1 VIRDGAEIVSTN
13 GKSVVLIFQ
22 YEGKPMAEDILYE
35 NRGRVIVI
43 TINRPESRNAINSG
57 VREGLAAAWER
68 FAKDKDARVAI
79 LTGAG
84 DKAFCA
90 GADLKEMALRKLGTL
105 PRNFLPTLNVNIQLA
120 KPVIAA
126 VNGVAY
132 AGGWALAQ
140 MCDIVVASEAT
151 RFAITEAKVGRGMPW
166 AVPLTHM
173 IPQKVLLEILLTGD
187 PITAQRAY
195 EIGFVNHVVPADQV
209 MTKAIQIAE
218 TIAENA
224 PLTVAAAKEMV
235 YMATD
240 MGRMAGLEAARHLFD
255 HVYRSEDAQE
265 GPRAFAEKRKP
276 NWKGR

>member
-1 VIRDGAEIVSTN
+1 
-13 GKSVVLIFQ
+13 
-22 YEGKPMAEDILYE
+22 MADAILYE
-35 NRGRVIVI
+35 NRGRVALI
-43 TINRPESRNAINSG
+43 TINRPESRNAINRE
-57 VREGLAAAWER
+57 VREGLTAAWAR
-68 FAKDKDARVAI
+68 FANDGEARVAI

-90 GADLKEMALRKLGTL
+90 GADLKEMAQTKLGSL
-105 PRNFLPTLNVNIQLA
+105 PRNFLPTLNVNIHMS

-132 AGGWALAQ
+132 AGGWALVQ
-140 MCDIVVASEAT
+140 MCDIVVASESA

-173 IPQKVLLEILLTGD
+173 IPQKILLEILLTGD

-195 EIGFVNHVVPADQV
+195 EIGFVNHVVPADQL
-209 MTKAIQIAE
+209 MPKALALAE

-235 YMATD
+235 YLTTD
-240 MGRMAGLEAARHLFD
+240 TGRMAGLEAARHLFD

-276 NWKGR
+276 QWKGR

>member
-1 VIRDGAEIVSTN
+1 MSDEIV
-13 GKSVVLIFQ
+13 
-22 YEGKPMAEDILYE
+22 YE
-35 NRGRVIVI
+35 NRGQVAVV
-43 TINRPESRNAINSG
+43 TINRPEARNAINSG
-57 VREGLAAAWER
+57 VREGLAAAWQR
-68 FAKDKDARVAI
+68 FDNDGDARVAI

-90 GADLKEMALRKLGTL
+90 GADLKEMALKKLGRL
-105 PRNFLPTLNVNIQLA
+105 PRNFLPTLNVNTQLS

-132 AGGWALAQ
+132 AGGWALVQ
-140 MCDIVVASEAT
+140 MCDLVVAAETA

-166 AVPLTHM
+166 AVPLIHM
-173 IPQKVLLEILLTGD
+173 IPQKVLLEILMTGD
-187 PITAQRAY
+187 PISAQRAY
-195 EIGFVNHVVPADQV
+195 EIGFVNHVVPAEQL
-209 MTKAIQIAE
+209 MPRALALAE

-235 YMATD
+235 YMTTD

-255 HVYRSEDAQE
+255 AVYRSEDAQE

-276 NWKGR
+276 QWRGR

>member
-1 VIRDGAEIVSTN
+1 
-13 GKSVVLIFQ
+13 
-22 YEGKPMAEDILYE
+22 MADEILYE
-35 NRGRVIVI
+35 HRGRVAVI
-43 TINRPESRNAINSG
+43 TINRPQARNAINRA

-68 FAKDKDARVAI
+68 FARDEDAPVAI

-90 GADLKEMALRKLGTL
+90 GADLKEMARTQQGSL
-105 PRNFLPTLNVNIQLA
+105 PRNYLPTLNVNITMT

-132 AGGWALAQ
+132 AGGWALVQ
-140 MCDIVVASEAT
+140 MCDIVVASAT
-151 RFAITEAKVGRGMPW
+151 ARFAITEAKVGRGMPW

-173 IPQKVLLEILLTGD
+173 IPQKILLEILLTGN

-195 EIGFVNHVVPADQV
+195 EIGFVNHVVPAEQV
-209 MTKAIQIAE
+209 MAKAMEIAE
-218 TIAENA
+218 TIADNA

-240 MGRMAGLEAARHLFD
+240 MGRLAGLEAARHLFD
-255 HVYRSEDAQE
+255 RVYRSEDAQE

-276 NWKGR
+276 QWKGR

>member
-1 VIRDGAEIVSTN
+1 MME
-13 GKSVVLIFQ
+13 
-22 YEGKPMAEDILYE
+22 EILYE
-35 NRGRVIVI
+35 NRGQVAII
-43 TINRPESRNAINSG
+43 TINRPEARNAINRG
-57 VREGLAAAWER
+57 VREGLASAWER
-68 FAKDKDARVAI
+68 FEKDGEARVAI

-90 GADLKEMALRKLGTL
+90 GADLKEMAHNKLGSL
-105 PRNFLPTLNVNIQLA
+105 PRNFLPTLNVNIHLT

-132 AGGWALAQ
+132 AGGWALVQ
-140 MCDIVVASEAT
+140 MCDLVVASETA

-173 IPQKVLLEILLTGD
+173 IPQKVLLEILLTGN

-209 MTKAIQIAE
+209 LPKAMEIAT

-240 MGRMAGLEAARHLFD
+240 MGRQAGLEAARHLFD

-276 NWKGR
+276 QWKGR

>member
-1 VIRDGAEIVSTN
+1 
-13 GKSVVLIFQ
+13 
-22 YEGKPMAEDILYE
+22 MADAILYE
-35 NRGRVIVI
+35 NRGRVVII
-43 TINRPESRNAINSG
+43 TINRPASRNAINRE
-57 VREGLAAAWER
+57 VREGLIAAWER
-68 FAKDKDARVAI
+68 FARDGEARVAI

-90 GADLKEMALRKLGTL
+90 GADLKEMAQTKLGSL
-105 PRNFLPTLNVNIQLA
+105 PRNFLPTLNVNIHVT

-132 AGGWALAQ
+132 AGGWALVQ
-140 MCDIVVASEAT
+140 MCDLVVASTSA

-195 EIGFVNHVVPADQV
+195 EIGFVNHVVPADQL
-209 MTKAIQIAE
+209 MPKALAIAE

-235 YMATD
+235 YLATD
-240 MGRMAGLEAARHLFD
+240 TGRMAGLETARYLFD

-276 NWKGR
+276 QWKGR

>member
-1 VIRDGAEIVSTN
+1 
-13 GKSVVLIFQ
+13 
-22 YEGKPMAEDILYE
+22 MAEDILYE
-35 NRGRVIVI
+35 NRGRVVVV

-68 FAKDKDARVAI
+68 FAKDEQARVAI

-90 GADLKEMALRKLGTL
+90 GADLKEMAAKKLGSL
-105 PRNFLPTLNVNIQLA
+105 PRNFLPTLNVNIQVA

-140 MCDIVVASEAT
+140 MCDLVVASETA

-187 PITAQRAY
+187 PVTAQRAY
-195 EIGFVNHVVPADQV
+195 EIGFVNHVVPANQM
-209 MTKAIQIAE
+209 MTKAMQIAE

-240 MGRMAGLEAARHLFD
+240 TGRMAGLEAARHLFD
-255 HVYRSEDAQE
+255 YVYRSEDAQE

>member
-1 VIRDGAEIVSTN
+1 MDEIV
-13 GKSVVLIFQ
+13 
-22 YEGKPMAEDILYE
+22 YEV
-35 NRGRVIVI
+35 RGQVAIV
-43 TINRPESRNAINSG
+43 TINRPEARNAINSG
-57 VREGLAAAWER
+57 VREGLFAAWER
-68 FAKDKDARVAI
+68 FERDREVRVAV

-90 GADLKEMALRKLGTL
+90 GADLKEMSQKKLGNL
-105 PRNFLPTLNVNIQLA
+105 PRNFLPTLNVNVHLT

-132 AGGWALAQ
+132 AGGWALVQ
-140 MCDIVVASEAT
+140 MCDLVVAAETA

-166 AVPLTHM
+166 AIPLTHM

-187 PITAQRAY
+187 PISAQRAY

-209 MTKAIQIAE
+209 LPKALALAE

-235 YMATD
+235 YLATD
-240 MGRMAGLEAARHLFD
+240 MGRAAGLEAARHLFE

-276 NWKGR
+276 QWRGR

>member
-1 VIRDGAEIVSTN
+1 
-13 GKSVVLIFQ
+13 
-22 YEGKPMAEDILYE
+22 MADAILYE
-35 NRGRVIVI
+35 NRERVALI
-43 TINRPESRNAINSG
+43 TLNRPESRNAINRE
-57 VREGLAAAWER
+57 VREGLTAAWQR
-68 FAKDKDARVAI
+68 FANDGEARVAI

-90 GADLKEMALRKLGTL
+90 GADLKEMAQSKLGSL
-105 PRNFLPTLNVNIQLA
+105 PRNFLPTLNVNIPMS

-132 AGGWALAQ
+132 AGGWALVQ
-140 MCDIVVASEAT
+140 MCDLVVASTSA

-173 IPQKVLLEILLTGD
+173 IPQKILLEILLTGD

-195 EIGFVNHVVPADQV
+195 EIGFVNHVVPADQL
-209 MTKAIQIAE
+209 MPKALAIAQ

-235 YMATD
+235 YLATD
-240 MGRMAGLEAARHLFD
+240 TGRVAGLEAARHLFD

-276 NWKGR
+276 QWKGR

>member
-1 VIRDGAEIVSTN
+1 MTE
-13 GKSVVLIFQ
+13 
-22 YEGKPMAEDILYE
+22 EILYE
-35 NRGRVIVI
+35 NRGQVAVI
-43 TINRPESRNAINSG
+43 TINRPEARNAINRG

-68 FAKDKDARVAI
+68 FAKDSEARAAI

-84 DKAFCA
+84 NKAFCA
-90 GADLKEMALRKLGTL
+90 GADLKEMAHNKLGSL
-105 PRNFLPTLNVNIQLA
+105 PRNFLPALNVNIHLT

-132 AGGWALAQ
+132 AGGWALVQ
-140 MCDIVVASEAT
+140 MCDLVVASETA

-173 IPQKVLLEILLTGD
+173 IPQKVLLEILLTSN

-209 MTKAIQIAE
+209 MPKAMEIAM

-240 MGRMAGLEAARHLFD
+240 MGRQAGLEAARHLFD

-276 NWKGR
+276 QWKGR

>member
-1 VIRDGAEIVSTN
+1 MTE
-13 GKSVVLIFQ
+13 
-22 YEGKPMAEDILYE
+22 EILYE
-35 NRGRVIVI
+35 NRGQVAVV
-43 TINRPESRNAINSG
+43 TINRPEARNAINRG

-68 FAKDKDARVAI
+68 FAKDGEARAAI
-79 LTGAG
+79 LTGVG

-90 GADLKEMALRKLGTL
+90 GADLKEMAHNKLGSL
-105 PRNFLPTLNVNIQLA
+105 PRNFLPALNVNIHLT

-132 AGGWALAQ
+132 AGGWALVQ
-140 MCDIVVASEAT
+140 MCDLVVASETA

-173 IPQKVLLEILLTGD
+173 IPQKVLLEILLTGN

-195 EIGFVNHVVPADQV
+195 EIGFVNHVVPAEQV
-209 MTKAIQIAE
+209 MPKAMEIAT

-235 YMATD
+235 YMVTD
-240 MGRMAGLEAARHLFD
+240 MGRQAGLEAARHLFD

-276 NWKGR
+276 QWKGR

>member
-1 VIRDGAEIVSTN
+1 
-13 GKSVVLIFQ
+13 
-22 YEGKPMAEDILYE
+22 MAEAILYE
-35 NRGRVIVI
+35 NRGRVALI
-43 TINRPESRNAINSG
+43 TINRPESRNAINRD
-57 VREGLAAAWER
+57 VREGLTAALGR
-68 FAKDKDARVAI
+68 FANDGEARAAI

-90 GADLKEMALRKLGTL
+90 GADLKEMAQNKLGSL
-105 PRNFLPTLNVNIQLA
+105 PRNFLPTLNVNIHIA

-132 AGGWALAQ
+132 AGGWALVQ
-140 MCDIVVASEAT
+140 MCDLVVASASA

-195 EIGFVNHVVPADQV
+195 EIGFVNHVVPHDQL
-209 MTKAIQIAE
+209 MPKALALAE

-235 YMATD
+235 YLATD
-240 MGRMAGLEAARHLFD
+240 TGRMAGLEAARHLFD
-255 HVYRSEDAQE
+255 HVYRSEDARE
-265 GPRAFAEKRKP
+265 GPLAFAEKRKP
-276 NWKGR
+276 RWKGR

>member
-1 VIRDGAEIVSTN
+1 
-13 GKSVVLIFQ
+13 
-22 YEGKPMAEDILYE
+22 MAEAILYE
-35 NRGRVIVI
+35 NRGQVAVI
-43 TINRPESRNAINSG
+43 TINRPEARNAINQG
-57 VREGLAAAWER
+57 VREGLAAAWAR

-90 GADLKEMALRKLGTL
+90 GADLKEMALTKLGSL
-105 PRNFLPTLNVNIQLA
+105 PRNFLPSLNVNIQVT

-126 VNGVAY
+126 VNGGAY
-132 AGGWALAQ
+132 AGGWALVQ
-140 MCDIVVASEAT
+140 MCDLVIASETAL
-151 RFAITEAKVGRGMPW
+151 FAITEAKVGRGMPW

-173 IPQKVLLEILLTGD
+173 IPQKILLEILLTGN

-195 EIGFVNHVVPADQV
+195 EIGFVNHVVPANQV
-209 MTKAIQIAE
+209 LPKALEIAE

-235 YMATD
+235 YLATD
-240 MGRMAGLEAARHLFD
+240 MGRLAGLEAARHLFD

-276 NWKGR
+276 QWKGR